1 LASYLEV
8 ELLAE
13 NPLAEVGY
21 RAGNRH
27 VVEVVKSA
35 LQLNGAIDQLQLDK
49 DSVILLTGGAR
60 GITAQLAIDLAQRYG
75 CQLELVGRSPLPTF
89 ADTEVSIAANDL
101 KGLRQALIAMHP
113 GMKPVEVEQRCA
125 QIMAARDIHQTL
137 ADIEAAGGKVN
148 YTALDVRDIDAFAA
162 HIQSLYQRHGR
173 IDGVIH
179 GAGILED
186 KLLKNKTPESFQRVF
201 DTKVRSALMLYNLI
215 HDDVRF
221 VVFFSSVSG
230 AFGNKGQVDYAA
242 ANDALDKIAHALQA
256 RVKGRVLS
264 VNWGPWAGKGMVS
277 PELERD
283 YARKGIG
290 LIPLQEGVEA
300 LLQEL
305 RFGSKKDTQIVLM
318 CAEPES
324 FSMVN

>member
-1 LASYLEV
+1 
-8 ELLAE
+8 
-13 NPLAEVGY
+13 
-21 RAGNRH
+21 
-27 VVEVVKSA
+27 
-35 LQLNGAIDQLQLDK
+35 
-49 DSVILLTGGAR
+49 
-60 GITAQLAIDLAQRYG
+60 
-75 CQLELVGRSPLPTF
+75 
-89 ADTEVSIAANDL
+89 
-101 KGLRQALIAMHP
+101 
-113 GMKPVEVEQRCA
+113 
-125 QIMAARDIHQTL
+125 MAARDIYQTL

-179 GAGILED
+179 GAGIVED
-186 KLLKNKTPESFQRVF
+186 KLLRHKTPESFQRVF

-215 HDDVRF
+215 HDDVKF
-221 VVFFSSVSG
+221 VVFFSSVAG
-230 AFGNKGQVDYAA
+230 AFGNKGQVDYAS
-242 ANDALDKIAHALQA
+242 ANDALDKIAHAMQA
-256 RVKGRVLS
+256 RVKGRILS

-290 LIPLQEGVEA
+290 LIPLQAGVDA

-305 RFGSKKDTQIVLM
+305 RFGTKDDTQIVLM
-318 CAEPES
+318 CAGPES